1 MEAAK
6 KVHSSSVHS
15 NNSDVKKPFLGI
27 QAKLLINEP
36 GDRFEAEADHAAEQV
51 VNKEHAPKPYVPSL
65 APVQLKENDEEQ
77 QLVQEKPIVAGITPV
92 VMRLEDSESSGEILH
107 DNTSIDNQLR
117 SSKGSGTKLSK
128 GVKSEMEDGFGTD
141 FNDVKIHTDERAVS
155 MNRQIGAQAFT
166 NGNDIYFNEGKFNPT
181 NSQGKFLLAHELTHT
196 IQQNGSESTVQR
208 TGDDPVTLTSPLF
221 QLAAFESVMKGELVI
236 GRKNNGDDGSSGKAV
251 KHINHALSL
260 LYPDAEDKLLKDPQS
275 YSKWTVKAVKRFQ
288 KEHGISVD
296 GNVGKQTL
304 LVLDAYH
311 FQESV
316 DQITYQAN
324 LRGKVQFL
332 DDGNWEKVNS
342 NGQFLQIG
350 SGNNFYFIR
359 AEEIAYIGANINPVE
374 EVFGITA
381 VGRGGTLVVSTGS
394 GKAILIDAGYGNGV
408 SYAVYESQL
417 QNLLSQLK
425 IGSIT
430 SIVVTHPHNDHINA
444 LEELIARYQIRAS
457 ELVIGGQFQFN
468 QELQTRLRNLA
479 NGENTRL
486 LGYHRWD
493 FAKQFEGARTGEYS
507 VLAPIN
513 SGNLRISFFA
523 SEEAINKLNVKIEN
537 GKKITASEIDAASVL
552 AKISSIG
559 SELRLVV
566 LGDLR
571 GQDYLALE
579 KSMDKSN
586 PGSFTRLFQNVNV
599 LSGMQHHLGR
609 INNEK
614 DFEGIMRMLEVTG
627 GRVGELSVLVQSKGS
642 KAQESFANALSRMGV
657 TVYWTGTPSEGNLSG
672 SATVNNSSE
681 ITVNDV
687 IGVSRPQQSENK
699 ILNRVATIS
708 NLKHG
713 IEALVNDSPKLM
725 NDKQF
730 ARLRQAIIEADKE
743 VSRLFLLR
751 GKLTI
756 ATHIEKNESE
766 IASIKL
772 SETELQENLNQI
784 MQKRTVDEILEEN
797 RELKETVNFMIN
809 TIGRAAEIEEELEL
823 MRTTGRS
830 HRLVELIHAAS
841 PEYARAVL
849 RSNPNVTAVRFFNL
863 LEQQAELNRIAS
875 MGGGGG
881 GRMSRAGAGILAVL
895 VLAHDVILP
904 AVVAFK
910 SRNTKEKNEAWN
922 IVLWWYEKG
931 IVPDMIGYMGD
942 TEITDKAE
950 LATLLTK
957 GKLDGFSMTGLS
969 SDNWQRFRLWLSANI
984 LNFEDYNRYFIADPV
999 KVYSRSGEYVTD
1011 SKWALKL
1018 PTYSDGFTI
1027 KDVVNEEFTEI
1038 MDVTAS
1044 EMTRNTSIELDQ
1056 LLENNTKKKES
1067 NVTPTFSAYVEP
1079 STESRAIGTVSWG
1092 NYTIFYQP
1100 QKRLHFKSGSSKEVY
1115 SFYDSDKVEITTE
1128 SWWNN
1133 KDIVFFEV
1141 PVPEELKHWGSIP
1154 SGYKLVMG
1162 GNYNTYAQ
1170 LKIENMSQYS
1180 KYPPVEMPGQ
1190 IFDGAFWDWD
1200 EDHFSKKQKEA
1211 YERYKT
1217 DPINVKMHQY
1227 GNIKNMG
1234 YVITFPGNS
1243 ANWHGLVL
1251 VKSADVE

>member
-36 GDRFEAEADHAAEQV
+36 GDRFEAEADHSAEQV
-51 VNKEHAPKPYVPSL
+51 VNKEQAPKPYVPSL

-92 VMRLEDSESSGEILH
+92 VMRLEDSESSGEMLH

-128 GVKSEMEDGFGTD
+128 GVKSEMEDGFGAD

-196 IQQNGSESTVQR
+196 IQQNGGESTVQR

-251 KHINHALSL
+251 KSINNALSL
-260 LYPDAEDKLLKDPQS
+260 LYPDAEEKLLKDPQS

-316 DQITYQAN
+316 DQITHQAN

-332 DDGNWEKVNS
+332 DDKNWTKADS
-342 NGQFLQIG
+342 SGQFLQIG

-359 AEEIAYIGANINPVE
+359 AEEIAYNGPNIEPVE
-374 EVFGITA
+374 DVFGITA
-381 VGRGGTLVVSTGS
+381 VGRGGTRVIATGS
-394 GKAILIDAGYGNGV
+394 GRAIMLDAGYGGGV
-408 SYAVYESQL
+408 NYAIYESQL
-417 QNLLSQLK
+417 QNLLSELK
-425 IGSIT
+425 IESIN
-430 SIVVTHPHNDHINA
+430 SIVITHTHSDHITA

-493 FAKQFEGARTGEYS
+493 FTRQFEGARPGEYT
-507 VLAPIN
+507 VIAPIN
-513 SGNLRISFFA
+513 SGNLRISFFS
-523 SEEAINKLNVKIEN
+523 SEGAINNLNEKVEN
-537 GKKITASEIDAASVL
+537 GTIKASDVDAASIL
-552 AKISSIG
+552 AKIVSIG
-559 SELRLVV
+559 GELRMIV

-571 GQDYLALE
+571 GKDYLELE
-579 KSMDKSN
+579 RSMEASN
-586 PGSFTRLFQNVNV
+586 PGSFTRLFQSVNV

-609 INNEK
+609 INDMQ
-614 DFEGIMRMLEVTG
+614 DFQGIMRVLEVTA
-627 GRVGELSVLVQSKGS
+627 GRMGEVSVLVQTKGDR
-642 KAQESFANALSRMGV
+642 AQEVFANALSRMGA
-657 TVYWTGTPSEGNLSG
+657 TVYWTGTPGEGNLSG
-672 SATVNNSSE
+672 LAVAKSSSE
-681 ITVNDV
+681 IVTSGQVGIARMQNNE
-687 IGVSRPQQSENK
+687 IEMLAR
-699 ILNRVATIS
+699 ITHIS
-708 NLKHG
+708 NLKYG
-713 IEALVNDSPKLM
+713 TDVLISESPQLM
-725 NDKQF
+725 NDTQF
-730 ARLRQAIIEADKE
+730 ANLRQKILEAFEEII
-743 VSRLFLLR
+743 RLYRQRGNLTI
-751 GKLTI
+751 GKLVGKTESQVGN
-756 ATHIEKNESE
+756 IELSESE
-766 IASIKL
+766 L
-772 SETELQENLNQI
+772 TTNLNAI
-784 MQKRTVDEILEEN
+784 MRQRPVDKILEEN
-797 RELKETVNFMIN
+797 IELKETVNFMIN
-809 TIGRAAEIEEELEL
+809 TVGRAAEIEQELEL
-823 MRTTGRS
+823 MKTTGRS
-830 HRLVELIHAAS
+830 NRLIELIHAAS

-849 RSNPNVTAVRFFNL
+849 RSNPNVTAVRFFTL
-863 LEQQAELNRIAS
+863 LEQQAELNRIGS
-875 MGGGGG
+875 TMGGGGG

-910 SRNTKEKNEAWN
+910 SRNTREKNEAWN

-942 TEITDKAE
+942 KEITDKAE

-969 SDNWQRFRLWLSANI
+969 SDNWQRFRLWLSANV
-984 LNFEDYNRYFIADPV
+984 LNFEDYNRYFLADPV
-999 KVYSRSGEYVTD
+999 TVYSRSGEFVST
-1011 SKWALKL
+1011 SKWSLKL
-1018 PTYSDGFTI
+1018 PKYSDGFTI
-1027 KDVVNEEFTEI
+1027 KDVENDEFTNI
-1038 MDVTAS
+1038 MNATAD
-1044 EMTRNTSIELDQ
+1044 EMTRNTGIELDQ
-1056 LLENNTKKKES
+1056 LLEASTKKRET
-1067 NVTPTFSAYVEP
+1067 NVTPTFSASVEP

-1092 NYTIFYQP
+1092 NYTIYYQP
-1100 QKRLHFKSGSSKEVY
+1100 QKRLRFKSGSNKEVY
-1115 SFYDSDKVEITTE
+1115 SFYDSDKVEINAE
-1128 SWWNN
+1128 SWWKNI
-1133 KDIVFFEV
+1133 DIVFFEV
-1141 PVPEELKHWGSIP
+1141 PIPEELKHWGSIP

-1190 IFDGAFWDWD
+1190 ILDGIFWDWD
-1200 EDHFSKKQKEA
+1200 EDHFSKEQKEA
-1211 YERYKT
+1211 YEHYKN
-1217 DPINVKMHQY
+1217 DPINVKMNQY
-1227 GNIKNMG
+1227 GNIRNMG
-1234 YVITFPGNS
+1234 YVITYPGNS